1 MDPVVVSVF
10 LFVYVGMIVGE
21 IPRLRVDR
29 TGFALLGAIAL
40 VASGRMTTA
49 TAWAAVDVPTLALLF
64 GLMVISAQFRLGGFY
79 AAVTRRLGASQHSP
93 SGLLALVIVA
103 AGGLSAVLAN
113 DIVCLAMAPVLI
125 EVCVRRGL
133 DPVPFLLAL
142 ACAANVG
149 SAATLIGNPQN
160 MLIGQT
166 LQLSFTRYLI
176 EGGVPAVLGLGVV
189 WLVIAF
195 AYRSVWSQ
203 PATPLESDPV
213 AFNRWQTNKGLI
225 VMTGVMAAFL
235 FAPWPRE
242 VVALAGAGVLM
253 ISRRTASR
261 ELLSMVDWHLLIL
274 FIGLFVVNAAIAQS
288 GLLSGVLMA
297 VRQAGGDL
305 TDPWQLFVASAVLSN
320 FVSNVPAVMLLLP
333 AARSELAGPVLALSS
348 TLAGNLLIVGS
359 IANIIVIEQARR
371 LGVQIDGRT
380 HRRVGVPVTLAT
392 LAIAAAW
399 LALLGVSGS
408 SVPESRGSLGS

>member
-1 MDPVVVSVF
+1 MDLVVVFTF
-10 LFVYVGMIVGE
+10 LFVYVGMMVGE
-21 IPRLRVDR
+21 LPRLRLDR
-29 TGFALLGAIAL
+29 TGFALVGAIVL

-49 TAWAAVDVPTLALLF
+49 AAWAAIDVPTLALLF

-79 AAVTRRLGASQHSP
+79 AAVTRRLGASRHTP
-93 SGLLALVIVA
+93 TGLLALVILA

-113 DIVCLAMAPVLI
+113 DIVCLAMAPVLVD
-125 EVCVRRGL
+125 VCVRRGL
-133 DPVPFLLAL
+133 NPVPYLLAL
-142 ACAANVG
+142 AAAANVG

-166 LQLSFTRYLI
+166 LQLSFARYLVD
-176 EGGVPAVLGLGVV
+176 GGVPAVVGLGIV
-189 WLVIAF
+189 WIVIALV
-195 AYRSVWSQ
+195 YRSAWTRTT
-203 PATPLESDPV
+203 AAAESDAV

-235 FAPWPRE
+235 FTPWPRE

-288 GLLSGVLMA
+288 GMLSGVLMS
-297 VRQAGGDL
+297 VRRAGGDL
-305 TDPWQLFVASAVLSN
+305 TDPWQLFMASAVLSN
-320 FVSNVPAVMLLLP
+320 LVSNVPAVMLLLP
-333 AARSELAGPVLALSS
+333 AARSDVAGPALALSS

-371 LGVQIDGRT
+371 LGVEIDGRT

-399 LALLGVSGS
+399 LVLT
-408 SVPESRGSLGS
+408 R